1 MSEEKNVFTNVDSVI
16 EMVREACED
25 VPTETIERVYCK
37 MWSAID
43 EKRKEDFWRDKFIN
57 EWHIELK
64 KNPSRFRPIEDVILD
79 IAKLW
84 SESGGRVRD
93 DIYRMFLGVSSD
105 CNELYQILDSYR
117 CELYQVEIFPDEQDS
132 IYASVDAMKKALDQV
147 FKNKPKFSPS
157 LWMLKA
163 VYKYVAYGY
172 NAALRNKES
181 EEEWLLYLGIHI
193 RGGFCKMFEDL
204 VACYGK
210 GDFYLK
216 RSLDNHFYRGSSER
230 SLIFTNV
237 MDRLWHDYYK
247 MPYFPESKT

>member
-1 MSEEKNVFTNVDSVI
+1 MSEEKNVFEDVDSVI
-16 EMVREACED
+16 EMVRKAGED
-25 VPTETIERVYCK
+25 VPTETIERLYSIMK
-37 MWSAID
+37 SRLEESRTD
-43 EKRKEDFWRDKFIN
+43 EWWRNIFIN

-64 KNPSRFRPIEDVILD
+64 KNVSRYRPIEDVMLD

-93 DIYRMFLGVSSD
+93 DIYRMLLGVSSD
-105 CNELYQILDSYR
+105 CGALYQILDSYH

-132 IYASVDAMKKALDQV
+132 IYASVDAMKKALDQA
-147 FKNKPKFSPS
+147 FKNKPKFSPP
-157 LWMLKA
+157 LWMLKP

-247 MPYFPESKT
+247 MPYV